1 MLDEAGASAARSVA
15 AAARKGIPP
24 RTGARL
30 LRPAVVIEMLRRRA
44 PSRGP

>member
-1 MLDEAGASAARSVA
+1 MLDGAGCERGTERRGGRAQ
-15 AAARKGIPP
+15 GHPP